1 MTDSKPQH
9 PVDRKRKGRARKTGR
24 GRQVSGVALDEVR
37 SLLGNAPRNRDLL
50 IEYLHLVQDDFGYI
64 SAAHLAALAEEMS
77 IPMVEAYEVATFY
90 AHFDVIKE
98 NQQPPPPLTVRICNS
113 LSCALRGSEQLKLAL
128 QEGLQ
133 PDQVR
138 VVQAPCMGRC
148 DSAPVVEVGRHHI
161 EHASAESVVSC
172 INASDFDP
180 VPKPFPSFDDYLAD
194 GGYQILRTC
203 RRGERRVE
211 EIIELLKS
219 SGLRG
224 LGGAGFPAGQ
234 KFELVRREAGPRY
247 LAVNG
252 DEGEP
257 GTFKDRY
264 YLEFSPHRFLEGV
277 LLAAWAIE
285 AEAVYIYLRDEYP
298 AIHRVLLHEISQ
310 LENNG
315 LIDTGYMHVRRGA
328 GSYICGE
335 ESAMIES
342 IEGKRGYPRER
353 PPYVS
358 ERGLFNR
365 PTLVNNVE
373 TLYWLREIIES
384 GPEWLNSKG
393 RNGRH
398 GMRSYSVS
406 GRVAEPGVYLAP
418 IGITLAELLHE
429 YCGGMQ
435 EGHQLKA
442 YLPGGAS
449 GGILPAA
456 MDNLPLDFGVLEEY
470 GSFIGSAAI
479 IVLSDHDDLA
489 SVVLNLMRFFADES
503 CGQCSPCRVGTE
515 KMVQILESK
524 EWNTEQLMDLS
535 QVMQDASICGLGQ
548 AAPNP
553 VQSMI
558 RYFSDDV
565 IARDVSDG

>member
-1 MTDSKPQH
+1 MTNPKRQH
-9 PVDRKRKGRARKTGR
+9 PGKGKGNKRARTTGR
-24 GRQVSGVALDEVR
+24 GRQISAVALDEIR
-37 SLLGNAPRNRDLL
+37 SLLGNRPRNRDLL
-50 IEYLHLVQDDFGYI
+50 IEYLHLVQDGFGYI

-77 IPMVEAYEVATFY
+77 IPMAEVYEVATFY

-98 NQQPPPPLTVRICNS
+98 DQEPPPPLTVRVCNS
-113 LSCALRGSEQLKLAL
+113 LSCVLRGSEQSYREL
-128 QEGLQ
+128 QSVLN

-161 EHASAESVVSC
+161 GHAGAEDVVSC
-172 INASDFDP
+172 IDAGDFNP
-180 VPKPFPSFDDYLAD
+180 APKPFPSYDDYTAD
-194 GGYQILRTC
+194 GGYQVLRAC

-211 EIIELLKS
+211 DIIELLKS

-224 LGGAGFPAGQ
+224 LGGAGFPTGQ
-234 KFELVRREAGPRY
+234 KFELVRREDGPRY

-264 YLEFSPHRFLEGV
+264 YLEFSPHRFLEGA

-298 AIHRVLLHEISQ
+298 AIHRVLLHEIGQ

-358 ERGLFNR
+358 QRGLFNR

-406 GRVAEPGVYLAP
+406 GRVTKPGVYLAP
-418 IGITLAELLHE
+418 VGITLAELLHE

-449 GGILPAA
+449 GGILPATL
-456 MDNLPLDFGVLEEY
+456 DNLPLDFDSLEEY
-470 GSFIGSAAI
+470 GCFLGSAAI
-479 IVLSDHDDLA
+479 IVLSDKDDLT

-515 KMVQILESK
+515 KMVQILEGN
-524 EWNTEQLMDLS
+524 EWDTGLLADLS
-535 QVMQDASICGLGQ
+535 QVMRDASICGLGQ

-553 VQSMI
+553 VQSLI
-558 RYFSDDV
+558 RYFPDNL
-565 IARDVSDG
+565 IARDVSHE